1 MRPRLLVSDLDG
13 TLLDERLE
21 VDRRDVAAVRRA
33 QAAGIRVGVA
43 TGRMYRSGLPHA
55 LDLGV
60 DLPLICYQGALIQ
73 ELAQGRS
80 EAEMAAATVLR
91 REAVPG
97 DLGLEVLEICRRR
110 GYALNVYQDDQL
122 FVEELNSDVR
132 FYTGIAQV
140 EAQVAR
146 DPSLEERLRRGSTKL
161 TVVARDESKFRRA
174 LQELGELIGERAE
187 VTRSLIGFCE
197 ITAQGVNK
205 GRALSWL
212 CRELGVDPQEVVAV
226 GDAPNDLP
234 LLAAAGVKVAVETAA
249 EEVRAAADWLVPGPG
264 KGGLEEVVRR
274 VLLIPAG
281 SR

>member
-122 FVEELNSDVR
+122 FVEELNSDVH

-161 TVVARDESKFRRA
+161 TVVAQDEQRFRRA

-197 ITAQGVNK
+197 ITAKGVNK

-264 KGGLEEVVRR
+264 EGGLEEVVRQ